1 VGSLLG
7 TKVAINEVVAY
18 GQLLALEPGTL
29 SAKGQLIATFAL
41 CSFGNLGSVAI
52 LIGALGTMAPE
63 KSGEVVELG
72 VKALVAATLT
82 TCLTGTVVGLLSS
95 LFA

>member
-1 VGSLLG
+1 
-7 TKVAINEVVAY
+7 
-18 GQLLALEPGTL
+18 
-29 SAKGQLIATFAL
+29 
-41 CSFGNLGSVAI
+41 
-52 LIGALGTMAPE
+52 MAPE